1 MRKFTNQEITE
12 IRKNISEGTIYVP
25 VYKNGK
31 AFGGAIFHSSYPS
44 KFISW
49 RYYGQSA
56 IKDTDEQL
64 RWLLENIFDDAD
76 EVVRATYSEY
86 HIGFVPEDERYERI
100 DSSTRHPNVFGK

>member
-1 MRKFTNQEITE
+1 MKHYTNTE
-12 IRKNISEGTIYVP
+12 LSRILADIKVVRPYVGVRGNRMIGGYILP
-25 VYKNGK
+25 HSQQRSLIVYR
-31 AFGGAIFHSSYPS
+31 H
-44 KFISW
+44 
-49 RYYGQSA
+49 YGSSA
-56 IKDTDEQL
+56 IKANREQL

>member
-1 MRKFTNQEITE
+1 MKHYTNTE
-12 IRKNISEGTIYVP
+12 LSRILADIKVGRPYVGVRGNRMIGGYILP
-25 VYKNGK
+25 HSQQRSLIVYR
-31 AFGGAIFHSSYPS
+31 H
-44 KFISW
+44 
-49 RYYGQSA
+49 YGSSA
-56 IKDTDEQL
+56 IKANREQL

>member
-1 MRKFTNQEITE
+1 MKHYTNTE
-12 IRKNISEGTIYVP
+12 LSRILADIKAGHPYVGVRGNRMIGGYILP
-25 VYKNGK
+25 HSQQRSLIVYR
-31 AFGGAIFHSSYPS
+31 H
-44 KFISW
+44 
-49 RYYGQSA
+49 YGSSA
-56 IKDTDEQL
+56 IKANREQL